1 MVPDSMARLMVCNQH
16 SRKGA
21 LAHCRSTGYT
31 WEFRK
36 GGGKQRPAAEEK
48 LAPFLNVKMAGIRMV
63 HQKLNVI

>member
-1 MVPDSMARLMVCNQH
+1 MR
-16 SRKGA
+16 R
-21 LAHCRSTGYT
+21 T

-63 HQKLNVI
+63 HQKLNVIWTIENSAQHE